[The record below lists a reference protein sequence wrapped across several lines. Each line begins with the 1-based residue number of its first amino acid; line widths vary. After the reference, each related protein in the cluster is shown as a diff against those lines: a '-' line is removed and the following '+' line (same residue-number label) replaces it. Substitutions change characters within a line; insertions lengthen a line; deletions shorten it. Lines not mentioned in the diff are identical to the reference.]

1 MHFPR
6 ISFSPY
12 LHNFLLPVMP
22 SKSQELAVI
31 KHSKHFLPW
40 LKLEICYQPQ
50 NRKCL
55 SLNWL
60 LACLL
65 ALVEVK
71 VEKMTLL
78 KEFLN
83 LSDIPN
89 IQSTVQIWSWGN
101 WSSLQGR
108 EVSPS
113 IPTEKE
119 QKHKFHD
126 DISLMFKCICRN
138 SLLFSLT
145 LRWYIT
151 HVEYIKANV
160 LSLLKS
166 YCGYDSISLE
176 S

>member
-40 LKLEICYQPQ
+40 LKPEICYQPQ

-60 LACLL
+60 LALSL
-65 ALVEVK
+65 VLVEVK

-89 IQSTVQIWSWGN
+89 IQSTVWIWGWGN
-101 WSSLQGR
+101 WSSLQGK
-108 EVSPS
+108 EMSPA

-119 QKHKFHD
+119 QKHKFHVQVLQKFPS
-126 DISLMFKCICRN
+126 I
-138 SLLFSLT
+138 LLYTALIHNT
-145 LRWYIT
+145 CT
-151 HVEYIKANV
+151 VH
-160 LSLLKS
+160 
-166 YCGYDSISLE
+166 
-176 S
+176 